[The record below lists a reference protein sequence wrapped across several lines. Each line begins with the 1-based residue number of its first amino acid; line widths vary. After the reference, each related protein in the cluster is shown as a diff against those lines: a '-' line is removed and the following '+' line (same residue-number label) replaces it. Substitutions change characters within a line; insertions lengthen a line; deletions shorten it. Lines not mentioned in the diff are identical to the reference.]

1 MRREGGEKWGG
12 LSQRDGGLRPPRK
25 RVQRSKSSAERADRL
40 RGLRDRSL
48 LAKMSATAAPM
59 KPKNGAEGG
68 QSGLSTMMLSRACG
82 RMTFAVSKIG
92 AAT

>member
-1 MRREGGEKWGG
+1 MPSTPAITTGMIDFITRSGFITPIDDTPTPD
-12 LSQRDGGLRPPRK
+12 LAVPYAAPRF
-25 RVQRSKSSAERADRL
+25 
-40 RGLRDRSL
+40 
-48 LAKMSATAAPM
+48 AKMSATAAPM